1 MLRNGRSKIT
11 FEAELKTLVTSS
23 VNILDVG
30 TSCRFAKELRPYE
43 NWFEG
48 KNYVAAGYNPDSKY
62 GQYTCDCHQDIESM
76 TFDSESFD
84 AVICLEVLEH
94 VKNPFKASEEINRV
108 LRKGGRFF
116 ISVPFL
122 TSYHGK
128 GSLSQGHDSYPD
140 YWRFTHEGLFQLFH
154 GASEKSVIPLDG
166 PLEMR
171 LAFLRLGDVMRWNPI
186 GSIIDFLDRPRVGK
200 STTRHLLVGKK

>member
-1 MLRNGRSKIT
+1 MLRRGRSERG
-11 FEAELKTLVTSS
+11 FAAELKDLVSS
-23 VNILDVG
+23 SESILDVG

-48 KNYVAAGYNPDSKY
+48 KKYVAAGYNPDPKY
-62 GQYTCDCHQDIESM
+62 GRYACDCHQDIESM

-94 VKNPFKASEEINRV
+94 VRNPFKASAEISRV

-116 ISVPFL
+116 VSVPFL

-128 GSLSQGHDSYPD
+128 GSHSQAHDSYPD
-140 YWRFTHEGLFQLFH
+140 FWRFTHEGLAQLFH
-154 GASEKSVIPLDG
+154 EASEKTVIPLDG

-171 LAFLRLGDVMRWNPI
+171 LAFLRLGALMRFYPI
-186 GSIIDFLDRPRVGK
+186 GSMIDLLDRPRAGK
-200 STTRHLLVGKK
+200 STTRHLFVGKK